1 MRIAYICQFYKPVIG
16 GVEEVI
22 YELATRM
29 AKQHEVHVFTSDFD
43 KSGRIPVKEEIIEGV
58 HVHRLHHLFHLTRF
72 SPFWPSLLWNFK
84 TKFGKFDIIHVHVF
98 GHPFTFIGSLLAKL
112 TKIPLVITTHCPW
125 TTKFRTSL
133 TNFFLFFSYNLN
145 RFSFKWANKI
155 IAITPWEIPFIEKYG
170 GEKEKITVI
179 PNGVNGRFFEKIKNN
194 QFKKKYGIKGKIVLF
209 FGRFNATK
217 GPDKLALAG
226 KEILKERTDIY
237 FVFVGPDEGIKEE
250 VRKIAKGQKNMLV
263 LDPIK
268 SEEVAELYQ
277 AADVYVLPS
286 YREGLPLTLFEAMAS
301 GLPVVASPVQG
312 VPYEMREPEN
322 GFFAQY
328 GDIDGLK
335 ENILKIID
343 DKKLAEKISRNN
355 REKAKNYDWQ
365 IIFDKTLKIYRRLT
379 EKRNSI

>member
-58 HVHRLHHLFHLTRF
+58 HVHRLRHLFHLTRF

-84 TKFGKFDIIHVHVF
+84 SEFGKFDIIHVHVF
-98 GHPFTFIGSLLAKL
+98 GHPFTFIGSLLARL
-112 TKIPLVITTHCPW
+112 NKIPLVITTHCPW
-125 TTKFRTSL
+125 TDKFRTGL
-133 TNFFLFFSYNLN
+133 TKFFLFFSYNLN
-145 RFSFKWANKI
+145 RLSLNWADRI
-155 IAITPWEIPFIEKYG
+155 IAITPWEMLFIEKYG
-170 GEKEKITVI
+170 GKKEKITVI
-179 PNGVNGRFFEKIKNN
+179 PNGVNSIFFEKIKCN
-194 QFKKKYGIKGKIVLF
+194 QFRKKYGIKGKIVLF
-209 FGRFNATK
+209 FGRFNVTK

-226 KEILKERTDIY
+226 REILKARKDVH
-237 FVFVGPDEGIKEE
+237 FVFVGPDEGVKDD
-250 VRKIAKGQKNMLV
+250 VRRIAKGQKNMLV

-268 SEEVAELYQ
+268 KEDVAELYQ

-301 GLPVVASPVQG
+301 GLPIVASPVQG
-312 VPYEMREPEN
+312 IPYEMKEPEN
-322 GFFAQY
+322 GFFVQY

-335 ENILKIID
+335 KNILKIID
-343 DKKLAEKISRNN
+343 NKNLAGKISKNN
-355 REKAKNYDWQ
+355 RKKAKSYDWR
-365 IIFDKTLKIYRRLT
+365 IIFDKTLEIYQNLI
-379 EKRNSI
+379 EK